1 LACHHEQYQGHD
13 SIFILEAMLMN
24 EPMINMDD
32 LYLFNHGRLFEA
44 YRVLGAH
51 LMEWYGQRGCR
62 FAVWA
67 PHAVEVHVIGT
78 FNDWAGTGLRM
89 EQAGSTGVWLVF
101 AAGVS
106 EGDAYKFKIKTKEGR
121 TIEKADP
128 FAFRSD
134 LRPGTNSIVT
144 DLTDIAWTDADW
156 QARKQNRPS
165 TSRPINIYEV
175 HLGSWKV
182 HGEEWFYTYDELA
195 VELVD
200 YAAEMGYTHL
210 ELLPLAEHPLDASWG
225 YQATGYYAATA
236 RYGTPQGL
244 MRLVNRAHERGI
256 GVILDWVP
264 GHYCRDDYGL
274 RWFDGEPLFEP
285 PDERMADKP
294 LWGASAFDFAR
305 TEVRSFL
312 ISNAVFWLQKY
323 HVDGLRVDAVAS
335 MLDRNFDKPQSMW
348 TWSHNGDKRN
358 EEAVQFLRQL
368 NEVVSSYIPGALMIA
383 EDSSDFPQVTASTAN
398 GGLGFTYKWNMGWM
412 NDMLTF
418 MQLEPRSRQA
428 SHHLLT
434 FSMMY
439 AYSERYVLPLSHD
452 ESVHGKKSLLNKMPG
467 DYQAKF
473 ANLRLFMAFMMGHPG
488 GKLLFMGGEWAQFD
502 EWYDRRGLDWGLLSY
517 DMHRSFFHFMKEM
530 NLLYRQE
537 PALWERDGDPSGFA
551 WIDVDN
557 AAQSVVSFTRS
568 SGSGKRTLVFVCNFQ
583 DQSYEAFRVGFPKP
597 VTYTELISTQDQAFG
612 GWQPSVHRQYK
623 AETIAWHG
631 RSYSAELVLPALST
645 VILIQED

>member
-1 LACHHEQYQGHD
+1 LACHHEHYQGHD
-13 SIFILEAMLMN
+13 SIFIMEATLMC
-24 EPMINMDD
+24 ETLINMDD
-32 LYLFNHGRLFEA
+32 LYLFNHGCLFEA

-51 LMEWYGQRGCR
+51 LIEWHGRRGCR

-67 PHAVEVHVIGT
+67 PHAVEVNVIGS
-78 FNDWAGTGLRM
+78 FNDWARDGLRM

-106 EGDAYKFKIKTKEGR
+106 EGDAYKFKIKTRDGR

-144 DLTDIAWTDADW
+144 DLTDISWTDADW

-165 TSRPINIYEV
+165 TNRPMNIYEV

-210 ELLPLAEHPLDASWG
+210 ELLPLAEHPLDGSWG

-294 LWGASAFDFAR
+294 LWGASAFNFAR

-335 MLDRNFDKPQSMW
+335 MLDRNFDKPPSMW
-348 TWSHNGDKRN
+348 TWSQNGDSRN

-368 NEVVSSYIPGALMIA
+368 NEVVSSYVPGALMIA

-412 NDMLTF
+412 NDMLRY
-418 MQLEPRSRQA
+418 MQLEPSIRPK
-428 SHHLLT
+428 SHRLLT

-467 DYQAKF
+467 DYEAKF

-502 EWYDRRGLDWGLLSY
+502 EWYDRRGLDWELLSFE
-517 DMHRSFFHFMKEM
+517 MHRSFLHFMKEL
-530 NLLYRQE
+530 NLLYRRE
-537 PALWERDGDPSGFA
+537 PALWERDDDPSGFA

-568 SGSGKRTLVFVCNFQ
+568 SASGKRTLVFVCNFQ
-583 DQSYEAFRVGFPKP
+583 DQSYEAFRVGLPKP
-597 VTYTELISTQDQAFG
+597 VVYTELISTQDQAFG
-612 GWQPSVHRQYK
+612 GWQPSIRRQYQ
-623 AETIAWHG
+623 AETKAWQG
-631 RSYSAELVLPALST
+631 RSYSAELVLPALSA